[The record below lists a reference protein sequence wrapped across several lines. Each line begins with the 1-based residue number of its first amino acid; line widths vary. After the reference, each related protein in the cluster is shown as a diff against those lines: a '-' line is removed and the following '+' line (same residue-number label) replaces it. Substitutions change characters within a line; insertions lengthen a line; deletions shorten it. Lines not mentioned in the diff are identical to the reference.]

1 VTDTA
6 EFETDASVVAHA
18 AWLAAEPRD
27 VTNPDS
33 GEKAFMLHSLP
44 EHGKVAVTDVAKLLE
59 PYRDRPRRKK
69 GSYAVHSGESLV
81 KYLERHATDDTEVWA
96 DVLSTTI
103 TAVINAHGPVDETP
117 GWGDHRAVYAVK
129 FTDAWEAWS
138 SVDGE
143 FLDQVT
149 FAELVEDRAIDI
161 VDPAAADMLEIVQQF
176 QAHTGVEFESK
187 TRLNSGETRLV
198 YKETIEARTSTGN
211 MEVPTEF
218 TLRIKPFEGADPQN
232 VTARLRFRIQHKQLA
247 LGIKLDRPDDIVRDA
262 FESVISNVESQ
273 ITWPVF
279 RGTSA

>member
-1 VTDTA
+1 META
-6 EFETDASVVAHA
+6 EFETDAAVVAHA
-18 AWLAAEPRD
+18 AWLAAEPRE
-27 VTNPDS
+27 VNNPDS
-33 GEKAFMLHSLP
+33 GETAFVLHSLP
-44 EHGKVAVTDVAKLLE
+44 ENGKVALTDVEKLLA

-103 TAVINAHGPVDETP
+103 TAVIDAHSSDVGSA
-117 GWGDHRAVYAVK
+117 GWGEHRAVYAVK
-129 FTDAWEAWS
+129 FTDAWKAWS
-138 SVDGE
+138 SVDGK
-143 FLDQVT
+143 FMDQVT

-161 VDPAAADMLEIVQQF
+161 VDPAAADMLEIVQDF

-187 TRLNSGETRLV
+187 KRLTSGETRLV
-198 YKETIEARTSTGN
+198 YRETIDASTKSGSL
-211 MEVPTEF
+211 EVPTQF